1 MTSPGSRSSG
11 WVRGVGWPAI
21 RGLLEVVCKMRWAV
35 RRMAATPLAIMYLFI
50 YFESG
55 GRYGMSDE
63 RVGDAGFRWGGWFA

>member
-1 MTSPGSRSSG
+1 
-11 WVRGVGWPAI
+11 
-21 RGLLEVVCKMRWAV
+21 
-35 RRMAATPLAIMYLFI
+35 MAATPLAIMYLFI